1 MPPRRG
7 EVWLFDLGMAA
18 KTRPVLVV
26 SVDYGDSDR
35 AIVTVVPHT
44 TALRRSRF
52 EVSVNTPF
60 LRPGAF
66 LVQGVSTCPKVSAIR
81 KLGVVRPDQMETV
94 GNGLAA
100 WLGLGRVENT

>member
-18 KTRPVLVV
+18 KTRPVLIV
-26 SVDYGDSDR
+26 SVEYGDSDR

-44 TALRRSRF
+44 TAVRESRF
-52 EVSVNTPF
+52 EIPVHVPF

-66 LVQGVSTCPKVSAIR
+66 LVQGVSTYPKAWAIR
-81 KLGVVRPDQMETV
+81 KLGVVRPDQLETV
-94 GNGLAA
+94 ARGLAA
-100 WLGLGRVENT
+100 WLGFGRSENA